1 MFDVLIVAAGKGT
14 RFESNVPKALQI
26 VLGQENLRRNVD
38 ILRRNKMIGKIYCTV
53 RTDERHL
60 YIGYDDVQFINISES
75 FGSGHAVLYS
85 MLDIDIDNNFGEEI
99 LSKRFIIL
107 WGDAIISS
115 DEYVSEIL
123 SMDFENRMMYI
134 PCQLENYPYVCFDVD
149 SDFVVKGFKHS
160 KYCDDMPDFGWH
172 DMSTFICDREML
184 KDSLLRIMMIG
195 DPRDEFEFLEVLHL
209 EMLHTNNERKSKIF
223 PVHNRVESF
232 NTVWQLELAKDALN
246 EHNC

>member
-14 RFESNVPKALQI
+14 RFESEVPKALQM

-38 ILRRNKMIGKIYCTV
+38 ILRRNKMIGKIYCV
-53 RTDERHL
+53 IRKDERHF
-60 YIGYDDVQFINISES
+60 YVGYDDVEFIDVSVS
-75 FGSGHAVLYS
+75 RGSGHAVMYS
-85 MLDIDIDNNFGEEI
+85 MFRIDTVKDKEI

-115 DEYVSEIL
+115 DEYVYEL
-123 SMDFENRMMYI
+123 LYRPFGNGMMYI

-149 SDFVVKGFKHS
+149 SDLVVKGFKHS

-172 DMSTFICDREML
+172 DMSTFICDKQML
-184 KDSLLRIMMIG
+184 KSSLVSLNLVKNYS
-195 DPRDEFEFLEVLHL
+195 DDFEFLDVLNVKMF
-209 EMLHTNNERKSKIF
+209 ESKIF

-232 NTVWQLELAKDALN
+232 NTLGQLHSARCTLN